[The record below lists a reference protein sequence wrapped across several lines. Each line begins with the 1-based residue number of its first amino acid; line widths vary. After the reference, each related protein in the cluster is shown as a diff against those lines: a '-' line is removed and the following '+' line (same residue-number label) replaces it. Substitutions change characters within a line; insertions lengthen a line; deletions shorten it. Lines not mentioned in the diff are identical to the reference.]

1 MRSTPST
8 RESGRSSSLPT
19 WPARRAAFQAR
30 DGFAPMDCLTQ
41 WRLQIARDLLEEQDL
56 GIAAVAQAVGYESE
70 SAFSVAFTEVV
81 KLRPGAYQKSVQAP
95 AR

>member
-1 MRSTPST
+1 
-8 RESGRSSSLPT
+8 
-19 WPARRAAFQAR
+19 
-30 DGFAPMDCLTQ
+30 MDCLTQ
-41 WRLQIARDLLEEQDL
+41 WRLQVARDLLEEQDL